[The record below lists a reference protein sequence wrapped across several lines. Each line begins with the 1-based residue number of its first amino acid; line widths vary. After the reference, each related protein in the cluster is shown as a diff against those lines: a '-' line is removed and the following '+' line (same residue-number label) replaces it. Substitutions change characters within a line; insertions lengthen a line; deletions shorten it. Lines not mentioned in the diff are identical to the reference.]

1 MFSAKKRGKC
11 AFSAAFETDQKNFKT
26 VKKKYLTP
34 SIISCMITKVIAVE
48 KILEQTLL
56 YDFYGELL
64 TEHQQKIYE
73 DVVFNDIS
81 CSEVAENQ
89 GISRQGVHD
98 LIKRCE
104 HILDDYETKL
114 HLVERF
120 VSLKEKVEA
129 IRMATDDPEEVRKI
143 SDELLKE
150 L

>member
-1 MFSAKKRGKC
+1 MISSFSR
-11 AFSAAFETDQKNFKT
+11 AA
-26 VKKKYLTP
+26 LTR
-34 SIISCMITKVIAVE
+34 SQE
-48 KILEQTLL
+48 R
-56 YDFYGELL
+56 
-64 TEHQQKIYE
+64 
-73 DVVFNDIS
+73 
-81 CSEVAENQ
+81 VAR

-129 IRMATDDPEEVRKI
+129 IRMAADDPEEVRKI

>member
-1 MFSAKKRGKC
+1 MQRIRESADRVC
-11 AFSAAFETDQKNFKT
+11 N
-26 VKKKYLTP
+26 
-34 SIISCMITKVIAVE
+34 
-48 KILEQTLL
+48 
-56 YDFYGELL
+56 
-64 TEHQQKIYE
+64 
-73 DVVFNDIS
+73 
-81 CSEVAENQ
+81 
-89 GISRQGVHD
+89 D

-129 IRMATDDPEEVRKI
+129 IRMAADDPEEVRKI

>member
-1 MFSAKKRGKC
+1 LDR
-11 AFSAAFETDQKNFKT
+11 
-26 VKKKYLTP
+26 
-34 SIISCMITKVIAVE
+34 IVE
-48 KILEQTLL
+48 KSLL
-56 YDFYGELL
+56 FDFYGELL

-98 LIKRCE
+98 LIKRCG

-120 VSLKEKVEA
+120 VSLKEKVA
-129 IRMATDDPEEVRKI
+129 IRMAADDPEEVRKI

>member
-1 MFSAKKRGKC
+1 M
-11 AFSAAFETDQKNFKT
+11 
-26 VKKKYLTP
+26 
-34 SIISCMITKVIAVE
+34 
-48 KILEQTLL
+48 
-56 YDFYGELL
+56 
-64 TEHQQKIYE
+64 
-73 DVVFNDIS
+73 
-81 CSEVAENQ
+81 
-89 GISRQGVHD
+89 HD

-104 HILDDYETKL
+104 HILVDYETKL

>member
-1 MFSAKKRGKC
+1 MIFMVNC
-11 AFSAAFETDQKNFKT
+11 LQ
-26 VKKKYLTP
+26 
-34 SIISCMITKVIAVE
+34 SIR
-48 KILEQTLL
+48 
-56 YDFYGELL
+56 
-64 TEHQQKIYE
+64 QKIYE

-98 LIKRCE
+98 LIKRCG

-129 IRMATDDPEEVRKI
+129 IMDGGR
-143 SDELLKE
+143 
-150 L
+150 

>member
-1 MFSAKKRGKC
+1 MEKF
-11 AFSAAFETDQKNFKT
+11 
-26 VKKKYLTP
+26 
-34 SIISCMITKVIAVE
+34 VE
-48 KILEQTLL
+48 QGYL

-64 TEHQQKIYE
+64 TERQQQVYE
-73 DVVFNDIS
+73 SVVLEDYS
-81 CSEVAENQ
+81 LSEVAEDL

-98 LIKRCE
+98 LIKRCG

-129 IRMATDDPEEVRKI
+129 IRMAADDPEEVRKI